1 MINLLLYAKDTD
13 CYILL
18 AIGILQNRMEWKR
31 NILCNKSPFCKGSK
45 NVIYSIKIMQIEQ
58 SNLF

>member
-1 MINLLLYAKDTD
+1 MINLLLHAKDIN

-18 AIGILQNRMEWKR
+18 AISILQNRMEWKR
-31 NILCNKSPFCKGSK
+31 NILCNKSLFYKGSK